1 MSRTC
6 WMHPKYGFSH
16 DAGEQRLR
24 VLTRNELCKLF
35 VDIGDDA
42 GMREQRVEDD
52 GWRVGSERGRCGGGC
67 TTPPPPS
74 GGAVLTV
81 SGLRFGASDFTASVS
96 LDVDC
101 STASWT
107 SSTTIC
113 CATGVS
119 LSGASVVAK
128 LTVSS
133 VVSSAAG
140 LSTFDGTSS
149 IRQRLLLP

>member
-1 MSRTC
+1 VSAVSVGGVAGTAIAS
-6 WMHPKYGFSH
+6 FS
-16 DAGEQRLR
+16 
-24 VLTRNELCKLF
+24 F
-35 VDIGDDA
+35 DDA
-42 GMREQRVEDD
+42 GLLVTSSSMYN
-52 GWRVGSERGRCGGGC
+52 
-67 TTPPPPS
+67 TPPS

-81 SGLRFGASDFTASVS
+81 SGLRFGASDFTASMS
-96 LDVDC
+96 FDVDC
-101 STASWT
+101 STTSWT

-119 LSGASVVAK
+119 LSGASNVAK

-140 LSTFDGTSS
+140 LSTFDGTSP